1 MILSGPDTTKS
12 IADLNFVNNTSNT
25 WWHQTLRPTVEGDS
39 LEWHGRPQ
47 FCSAAPPTAVFA
59 LNLNGNVGV
68 GMHNPQEKLQVA
80 GAIRS
85 TATSPSF
92 AALNGTIIDFNPGPR
107 EARIVSATTNN
118 TGKLSFW
125 TGSMANPAMYIDT
138 NGWVRIG
145 QSASSPTQ
153 QLHVE
158 GNAYK
163 TVGGNAWASSSD
175 LRLKENIRPIGG
187 ALEKVLQLRGVT
199 FFWKNPELEKVS
211 PGPHMGLI
219 GQEVEKV
226 IPQWVQSDTNG
237 YRLLTTE
244 GADALLIEAIKELK
258 VENETLKADL
268 EALEQRMAKLEE
280 NR

>member
-1 MILSGPDTTKS
+1 
-12 IADLNFVNNTSNT
+12 
-25 WWHQTLRPTVEGDS
+25 
-39 LEWHGRPQ
+39 
-47 FCSAAPPTAVFA
+47 
-59 LNLNGNVGV
+59 
-68 GMHNPQEKLQVA
+68 MHNPQEKLQVA